1 MVPRKLSRLVPPL
14 LLVCLCG
21 NIIGNVQAV
30 DEQLVLTLR
39 GLQQVRWTQ
48 QRQMLHA
55 VQHPNTAAN
64 TAGGLCV
71 QDSTNTT
78 NASYAHDITWNSL
91 FHHQPMHQHHSG
103 YKFML
108 TKQQRQR
115 GISHYGSAERLRAA
129 LSRAVTSK

>member
-1 MVPRKLSRLVPPL
+1 M
-14 LLVCLCG
+14 
-21 NIIGNVQAV
+21 
-30 DEQLVLTLR
+30 
-39 GLQQVRWTQ
+39 
-48 QRQMLHA
+48 
-55 VQHPNTAAN
+55 
-64 TAGGLCV
+64 

-78 NASYAHDITWNSL
+78 NSSYAHDITWNSL

-129 LSRAVTSK
+129 LSRAVTSKLIATSQSAVLPAEHEALISVVGCKTLPACQGWSAVTHIRQGTFNKQQQAMSASVSCPSWVPA